1 MSLVGYSNKKKQS
14 QLTVLDHTLAGPQ
27 TFMNLKFQNYRVF
40 IESRHKVNAYLW
52 KKKIFLIVKIKIC

>member
-27 TFMNLKFQNYRVF
+27 TFMYKLEISELQGV
-40 IESRHKVNAYLW
+40 H
-52 KKKIFLIVKIKIC
+52 